1 MSKLN
6 ILIESNNEGIIEAS
20 ELLKL
25 GKLVAFPTETVY
37 GLGANALN
45 EKAVLSIFEAKG
57 RPLTDPLI
65 VHVTD
70 KESAKEL
77 IDFDVNT
84 IGMDEEKIVF
94 DALSDNFWPGPLTII
109 ALASSIIPKLVT
121 AGTGYVGVRVPSHPL
136 ALSLLSECKLPIA
149 APSANRFGHVSPT
162 RAQHVIDDLGN
173 KGVRVLNGDNHKS
186 CDLGIESTVAKIS
199 GIDKC
204 VHIFRQGGI
213 TKQQIQKVIDSLEI
227 GWKVDVVAKVVNMKH
242 NDTNENH
249 SIETNIGQ
257 EAPGQAVT
265 HYAPDIPTYI
275 ISSYEFN
282 NNNVHANKKIIT
294 AAELAAVVIIDF
306 GGKMKALE
314 KKCLAYRDLS
324 SLSSANEG
332 ANKLF
337 ETLRWAESCP
347 GASQVFLSSIN
358 NHNNSD
364 KYTKPTD
371 DLTDG
376 LADRIFRAG
385 SGVYLDILVS
395 L

>member
-1 MSKLN
+1 MSSL
-6 ILIESNNEGIIEAS
+6 LIESNDEGIKVAS
-20 ELLKL
+20 ELLKE

-45 EKAVLSIFEAKG
+45 ETAVLSIFEAKG

-65 VHVTD
+65 VHITD
-70 KESAKEL
+70 KESAKLL
-77 IDFDVNT
+77 IDLDVNT
-84 IGMDEEKIVF
+84 TGIGEERKIF

-136 ALSLLSECKLPIA
+136 ALSLLLECKLPIA

-162 RAQHVIDDLGN
+162 RAQHVIDDLGD
-173 KGVRVLNGDNHKS
+173 KGVRVLNGDNNDKS
-186 CDLGIESTVAKIS
+186 CNLGIESTVAKIS
-199 GIDKC
+199 GIDKY

-213 TKQQIQKVIDSLEI
+213 TKQQIEKVIDLLGI
-227 GWKVDVVAKVVNMKH
+227 GWKVDVISKVVNMKH
-242 NDTNENH
+242 SDSNENH
-249 SIETNIGQ
+249 SIESNIGQ

-282 NNNVHANKKIIT
+282 NDNRLINKKIIT
-294 AAELAAVVIIDF
+294 FKELATVVIIDY

-314 KKCLAYRDLS
+314 NSCLAYRDLS
-324 SLSSANEG
+324 LSSSANEG

-337 ETLRWAESCP
+337 ETLRWAETCS
-347 GASQVFLSSIN
+347 GATQVFLSSIN
-358 NHNNSD
+358 DDNNN
-364 KYTKPTD
+364 KYIKSTD

-385 SGVYLDILVS
+385 SGVFLDIVIL
-395 L
+395 